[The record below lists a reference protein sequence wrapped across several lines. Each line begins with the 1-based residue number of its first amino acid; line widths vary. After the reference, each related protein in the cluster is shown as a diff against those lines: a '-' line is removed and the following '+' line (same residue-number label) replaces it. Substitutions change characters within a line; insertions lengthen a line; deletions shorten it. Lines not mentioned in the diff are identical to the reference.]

1 MIKEDQDKKKI
12 NWHAIDI
19 KYFKPYEESRKHT
32 KVKDR
37 VTMILDMPIKEAFKL
52 KRQIEVHNIVESKH

>member
-1 MIKEDQDKKKI
+1 MAKEDQDKKKI
-12 NWHAIDI
+12 DWHAIDI
-19 KYFKPYEESRKHT
+19 KYFKPYEENKKRT

-52 KRQIEVHNIVESKH
+52 KKQIEVHNTVESEH